1 MRHILTGFA
10 AAALFATPALAHPKL
25 VSATPAAE
33 AKVAVGPKTLT
44 LTFSEKLVAP
54 LSGAELTML
63 PMPGMGPH
71 RIPATTKV
79 GDDGSSLVLTLA
91 RPLPRGSYRVD
102 WHVVSTDTHRVTG
115 SYTITVG

>member
-10 AAALFATPALAHPKL
+10 AAALFAVPALAHPKL
-25 VSATPAAE
+25 VSATPAAD
-33 AKVAVGPKTLT
+33 AKVAAGPRTLT
-44 LTFSEKLVAP
+44 LSFSEKLVAP

-71 RIPATTKV
+71 RIPATAKL

-102 WHVVSTDTHRVTG
+102 WHVVSTDTHRVAG

>member
-1 MRHILTGFA
+1 MRKVLIGFA
-10 AAALFATPALAHPKL
+10 AAALFAAPALAHPKL
-25 VSATPAAE
+25 VSATPAAD
-33 AKVAVGPKTLT
+33 AKVAAAPKVLT
-44 LTFSEKLVAP
+44 LAFSEKLVAA
-54 LSGAELTML
+54 LSGAEVTML

-71 RIPATTKV
+71 RIPATAKV

-91 RPLPRGSYRVD
+91 RPLPRGSYRID

>member
-10 AAALFATPALAHPKL
+10 AAALFAVPALAHPKL
-25 VSATPAAE
+25 VSATPAAD
-33 AKVAVGPKTLT
+33 AKVAAGPRTLT
-44 LTFSEKLVAP
+44 LSFSEKLVAP

-71 RIPATTKV
+71 RIPATAKL
-79 GDDGSSLVLTLA
+79 GDDGSSLVLALA

-102 WHVVSTDTHRVTG
+102 WHVVSTDTHRVAG